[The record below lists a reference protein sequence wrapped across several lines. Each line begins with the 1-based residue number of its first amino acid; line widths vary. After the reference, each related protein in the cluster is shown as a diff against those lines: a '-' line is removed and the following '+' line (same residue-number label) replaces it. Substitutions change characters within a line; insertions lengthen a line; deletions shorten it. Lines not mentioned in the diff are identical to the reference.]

1 MVDRLPGPPPP
12 REFPCGLSDSKP
24 GREHERRHSVARPG
38 SQERSPKATHC
49 ARPAMR
55 FDLRAGCAGV
65 ALHVEIEAQLTST
78 RRDYGGQ
85 VLRSSR
91 ARKTEMIC
99 RAIQNIKRA
108 ICVASKRPRSAPHE
122 SNPAHQIT

>member
-24 GREHERRHSVARPG
+24 GRAHERRHSVARPG
-38 SQERSPKATHC
+38 SQERSPEATHC

-55 FDLRAGCAGV
+55 FDLRGGCAGV
-65 ALHVEIEAQLTST
+65 ALHVEIEAQLST
-78 RRDYGGQ
+78 LDKKGLWGGQ
-85 VLRSSR
+85 VLRSSC

-108 ICVASKRPRSAPHE
+108 ICVAPTA
-122 SNPAHQIT
+122 